1 MKKYFDVYPRV
12 FYPSLVFILGF
23 VLLSIFGGDPVR
35 KFFDKTALTVTES
48 TGWLFILGVNLFVI
62 ICLYIAFSKYGKHRL
77 GGKHAK
83 PEFTVFSWFSMLF
96 SAGMGIGLLYF
107 SVSEPITHYVNPP
120 IAQALEK
127 DRAIQALDLT
137 FLHYG
142 LHAWA
147 IYCIVGLSLAY
158 YGFSK
163 KLPFSLRSIFFPVM
177 GRRIFGKTGDVIDVI
192 AVVATLFGLA
202 TSLGFGARQIA
213 TGLNYLFGI
222 SAGQTT
228 QIAIIIVIT
237 LIATVSV
244 VTGLKKG
251 VKFLSRLNLFVALIY
266 LIGMLFL
273 SDALQIIRIF
283 VESTG
288 RYFDRFIELGTYAS
302 AFGDSSWQN
311 DWSVFYW
318 AWWIAWSPFVGMFIA
333 RVSKG
338 RTVREFV
345 LGVLLVPTLMTF
357 FWISVFG
364 GSALGLEIETP
375 GLLSSVILK
384 DSSTSLFVFLKE
396 FPLPALTSFLGIF
409 MVSVFF
415 VTSSDSG
422 SLVIDSITSGGKLD
436 APVGQR
442 ILWALTEGAVAIA
455 LLIGGGLRAMQAA
468 SVSTGILFLL
478 VIFVMVYSLLK
489 SLRRIKQFKK
499 MERRTRQLSK

>member
-1 MKKYFDVYPRV
+1 
-12 FYPSLVFILGF
+12 
-23 VLLSIFGGDPVR
+23 
-35 KFFDKTALTVTES
+35 
-48 TGWLFILGVNLFVI
+48 
-62 ICLYIAFSKYGKHRL
+62 
-77 GGKHAK
+77 
-83 PEFTVFSWFSMLF
+83 
-96 SAGMGIGLLYF
+96 
-107 SVSEPITHYVNPP
+107 
-120 IAQALEK
+120 
-127 DRAIQALDLT
+127 
-137 FLHYG
+137 
-142 LHAWA
+142 
-147 IYCIVGLSLAY
+147 
-158 YGFSK
+158 
-163 KLPFSLRSIFFPVM
+163 
-177 GRRIFGKTGDVIDVI
+177 
-192 AVVATLFGLA
+192 
-202 TSLGFGARQIA
+202 
-213 TGLNYLFGI
+213 
-222 SAGQTT
+222 
-228 QIAIIIVIT
+228 
-237 LIATVSV
+237 
-244 VTGLKKG
+244 
-251 VKFLSRLNLFVALIY
+251 
-266 LIGMLFL
+266 
-273 SDALQIIRIF
+273 
-283 VESTG
+283 
-288 RYFDRFIELGTYAS
+288 
-302 AFGDSSWQN
+302 
-311 DWSVFYW
+311 
-318 AWWIAWSPFVGMFIA
+318 MFIA

-375 GLLSSVILK
+375 GLLSSVILE